1 MTISFCSLQ
10 PVWEAHY
17 AAPAL
22 TPSEKGEMKEED
34 VGVGGKGNAEPGFD
48 LFALDQP
55 ARVPHGKGR
64 GEGKFRVGLLLRS
77 RSFG

>member
-1 MTISFCSLQ
+1 
-10 PVWEAHY
+10 
-17 AAPAL
+17 
-22 TPSEKGEMKEED
+22 MKEED

-64 GEGKFRVGLLLRS
+64 GGEGKVS
-77 RSFG
+77 RGFVTPESELSIETRRETPPRRAGARLPAASNC